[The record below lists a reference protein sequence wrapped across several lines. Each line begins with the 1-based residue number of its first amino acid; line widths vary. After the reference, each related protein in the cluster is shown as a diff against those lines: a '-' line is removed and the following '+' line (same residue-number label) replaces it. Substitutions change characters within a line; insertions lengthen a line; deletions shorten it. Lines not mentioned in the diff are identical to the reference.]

1 MITTRS
7 IAPLLRTCFW
17 ALGLCSTAPAAAAG
31 ASGNRA
37 GETPYPVRPVRIIV
51 GNPAGSGTDMM
62 ARFVGGKLT
71 ERLGQQIVVDN
82 RPGANG
88 IIGAEFTARAV
99 PDGHTLMFMSTSHT
113 MNAAAYAKLPFHP
126 VKSFTPVMRLASGPL
141 VLVTHPAFPA
151 GSVKALIEL
160 AAAKPNTI
168 TYAVSGTGG
177 INHFAGAMF
186 ARSAGVQLLNVPYKG
201 GPPALTDLM
210 GGQVQMMIATLA
222 ITQGHIRGGR
232 LKALGVSTAQR
243 SPLLPEVPAIAESG
257 APGYEI
263 SIWWGVLAPAG
274 APGAVVARLNREIGG
289 VLGQADSAKRLE
301 ADGAAPA
308 PLPSAEFVRALDAE
322 IEKWKRVAREANIKF
337 E

>member
-1 MITTRS
+1 MRS
-7 IAPLLRTCFW
+7 IVPLLQICFW
-17 ALGLCSTAPAAAAG
+17 GLILCSAAPGAAAG
-31 ASGNRA
+31 APENRA
-37 GETPYPVRPVRIIV
+37 AETPYPVRPVRIIV
-51 GNPAGSGTDMM
+51 GNPAGSGTDML
-62 ARFVGGKLT
+62 ARFIGGKLT
-71 ERLGQQIVVDN
+71 ERLGQQTVVDN

-113 MNAAAYAKLPFHP
+113 MNAAAYARLPFHP
-126 VKSFTPVMRLASGPL
+126 VKSFTPVMMLASGPL
-141 VLVTHPAFPA
+141 ALVTHPAFPA

-222 ITQGHIRGGR
+222 ITQSHIRGGR

-243 SPLLPEVPAIAESG
+243 SPLLPEVPAIVES

-274 APGAVVARLNREIGG
+274 VPGAIVARLNREIAG
-289 VLGQADSAKRLE
+289 VLGQADAAKRLE
-301 ADGAAPA
+301 TDGAAPA
-308 PLPSAEFVRALDAE
+308 PLPSAEFARVLAAE